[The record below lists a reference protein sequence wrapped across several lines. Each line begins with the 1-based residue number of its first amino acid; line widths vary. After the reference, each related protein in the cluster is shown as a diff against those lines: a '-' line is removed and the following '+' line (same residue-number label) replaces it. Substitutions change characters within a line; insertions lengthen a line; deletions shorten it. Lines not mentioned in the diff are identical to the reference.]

1 MRDAETGFAVLIL
14 AAVFLFGGK
23 LQAHRHRWRRAGI
36 SAAAGAS
43 MAYVFV
49 QLMPELAEA
58 GKVYVGAAAQRA
70 MALAETH
77 VYLAAL
83 AGFVFFYGL
92 EHMVAWSRRTGS
104 TGDEGSRGSDPIFL
118 LHVGGFAAYG
128 ALVSYMMVRGIG
140 EASVPVMLY
149 ALAMALHFL
158 SVDHSLRREHGV
170 AYERLG
176 KYLLAAAV
184 VAGWGCAM
192 AVRVPEATVAVLLG
206 LISGGV
212 IMNSTI
218 MELPREKEGRFWAF
232 FLGAAVYAV
241 ILLLLVA
248 RTGVIA
254 GSGT

>member
-1 MRDAETGFAVLIL
+1 MWDVEPFVAALLL

-49 QLMPELAEA
+49 QLMPELSEA
-58 GKVYVGAAAQRA
+58 GKVYAEAAAQRA
-70 MALAETH
+70 AWLAETH

-92 EHMVAWSRRTGS
+92 EHMVAWSHLTCRV
-104 TGDEGSRGSDPIFL
+104 GDEGPRRSDPVFL
-118 LHVGGFAAYG
+118 LHVGGFAAYA
-128 ALVSYMMVRGIG
+128 ALVGYMMVRGIV
-140 EASVPVMLY
+140 ENPIPVTMY

-158 SVDHSLRREHGV
+158 SVDHSLRREHGA
-170 AYERLG
+170 AYEGLG
-176 KYLLAAAV
+176 KYILAAAV
-184 VAGWGCAM
+184 VAGWACAM
-192 AVRVPEATVAVLLG
+192 VTTIPGAAIATLLG
-206 LISGGV
+206 LVSGGV

-232 FLGAAVYAV
+232 LVGASGYAA
-241 ILLLLVA
+241 ILLLVSA
-248 RTGVIA
+248 RAGV
-254 GSGT
+254 SVSS

>member
-1 MRDAETGFAVLIL
+1 MWDAETCFAAVLL

-49 QLMPELAEA
+49 QLMPELSEA
-58 GKVYVGAAAQRA
+58 GKVYADTT
-70 MALAETH
+70 ALDALGSVKTH

-92 EHMVAWSRRTGS
+92 EHMVAWSRLTGRV
-104 TGDEGSRGSDPIFL
+104 GDEGPNASNPVFL
-118 LHVGGFAAYG
+118 LHVSGFAAYG
-128 ALVSYMMVRGIG
+128 ALVSYMMVRGLG
-140 EASVPVMLY
+140 ESTTPVAMY
-149 ALAMALHFL
+149 AMAMALHFL
-158 SVDHSLRREHGV
+158 SVDHSLRREHGA

-176 KYLLAAAV
+176 KYILAAAV
-184 VAGWGCAM
+184 VAGWGGAM
-192 AVRVPEATVAVLLG
+192 MTTIPSAAVAVLLG
-206 LISGGV
+206 IVSGGV

-232 FLGAAVYAV
+232 VVGAAGYAA
-241 ILLLLVA
+241 ILSAVSA
-248 RTGVIA
+248 RTGVSA
-254 GSGT
+254 A